1 MLTHGRAGA
10 AAPMTPATIYI
21 DPDAP
26 AGGDGSIA
34 APFNSWNVGALQ
46 AGTRYLQRAGT
57 TASGL
62 IAVTTAATAALP
74 IVIGAYGSG
83 KAPMFDG
90 MVDFSGASHVTLTGF
105 TLTSASGAA
114 VIIQQGSSNIE
125 VSGNS
130 IVNANAGVW
139 IGNGMGSHIAILHN
153 TISGAAGNGIAVSGP
168 SISAQ
173 PDIAIARNI
182 ISGSGADGIQISSNG
197 IEVSGNS
204 ISASGL
210 STTGASGIQVYAGSA
225 TAGVGQGNIITGNVL
240 VGNRDATGQDGNG
253 VLLDQWTSG
262 NQVSENFASGN
273 DGAGIVLYDSGAN
286 TVTGNVVGDNAADS
300 GGTHRIHADLSL
312 YDTVGLTSRNAF
324 SANVVLSFK
333 AGGVAVSVTAQSMKA
348 GNSFA
353 GDVMEN
359 AAGGDVFDAGGRLGA
374 NASQWNRI
382 MAAADHFSGV
392 PLSPPAQGESFAYR
406 FAARTYVALD
416 GHTVHLVG
424 WSAAIGLAGSS

>member
-125 VSGNS
+125 VSGN
-130 IVNANAGVW
+130 AGVW

-240 VGNRDATGQDGNG
+240 VGNRDATGQVSCSING
-253 VLLDQWTSG
+253 RAATRSARISPAATMVP
-262 NQVSENFASGN
+262 ASCCMIQ
-273 DGAGIVLYDSGAN
+273 ARTPSQAMWWA
-286 TVTGNVVGDNAADS
+286 TMR
-300 GGTHRIHADLSL
+300 RI
-312 YDTVGLTSRNAF
+312 
-324 SANVVLSFK
+324 
-333 AGGVAVSVTAQSMKA
+333 
-348 GNSFA
+348 
-353 GDVMEN
+353 
-359 AAGGDVFDAGGRLGA
+359 
-374 NASQWNRI
+374 
-382 MAAADHFSGV
+382 AAAHT
-392 PLSPPAQGESFAYR
+392 AYMPI
-406 FAARTYVALD
+406 FPST
-416 GHTVHLVG
+416 TP
-424 WSAAIGLAGSS
+424 SA